1 MKRCLCIIPAR
12 GGSKRI
18 PHKNIA
24 DFKGEPII
32 AYSIRAVQE
41 SGIADEIMVSTDDQ
55 AIADVALRYGAK
67 VPFFRNASTSNDQAG
82 VAAVLVEVVNEYK
95 KLGMEFEYV
104 LSVYATQPLLK
115 PENLVKAFQ
124 QLEATEGAES
134 ICTVEVY
141 SYPPQ
146 RATIIDENGELQ
158 QLHPENYYAR
168 SQDLQ
173 KIYHDCNQFFL
184 FKTYALLRDQKLYT
198 QHTLPFVLKESESQ
212 DIDTP
217 EDWKL
222 MEMKYDLLHG
232 HHE

>member
-24 DFKGEPII
+24 NFKGEPII
-32 AYSIRAVQE
+32 SYSIKAVQD

-55 AIADVALRYGAK
+55 TIANIALKYGAK
-67 VPFFRNASTSNDQAG
+67 VPFFRDSSTSNDQAG
-82 VAAVLVEVVNEYK
+82 VADVLVEVVNEYK
-95 KLGMEFEYV
+95 KMGIEYEYV
-104 LSVYATQPLLK
+104 LCVYATQPLLK
-115 PENLVKAFQ
+115 AENLVKAFH
-124 QLEATEGAES
+124 QLETTKGAES
-134 ICTVEVY
+134 ICTVEAY

-146 RATIIDENGELQ
+146 RATIINKNGELQ

-173 KIYHDCNQFFL
+173 KIYHDSNQFFL
-184 FKTYALLRDQKLYT
+184 FKTHALLRDKKLYT
-198 QHTLPFVLKESESQ
+198 QHTLPFILAESESQ

-222 MEMKYDLLHG
+222 MEMKYDLQHN
-232 HHE
+232 HQ

>member
-1 MKRCLCIIPAR
+1 MGKLLCIIPAR

-24 DFKGEPII
+24 LFKGEPII
-32 AYSIRAVQE
+32 SYSIKAVQE

-55 AIADVALRYGAK
+55 AIADVAIKYGAK
-67 VPFFRNASTSNDQAG
+67 VPFFRDASTSNDKAG

-95 KLGMEFEYV
+95 KRCMEFDYV

-115 PENLVKAFQ
+115 PENLVKAFE
-124 QLEATEGAES
+124 QLSTTEGAES
-134 ICTVEVY
+134 ICTVEAY

-146 RATIIDENGELQ
+146 RATVIVDGELK

-168 SQDLQ
+168 SQDLE

-184 FKTYALLRDQKLYT
+184 FKTYALMRDQKLYT
-198 QHTLPFVLKESESQ
+198 EHTLPFILAESESQ
-212 DIDTP
+212 DIDTM

-222 MEMKYDLLHG
+222 MEMKYDLMHQKD
-232 HHE
+232 

>member
-1 MKRCLCIIPAR
+1 MGKLLCIIPAR

-24 DFKGEPII
+24 LFKGEPII
-32 AYSIRAVQE
+32 SYSIKAVQE

-55 AIADVALRYGAK
+55 AIADVAIKYGAK
-67 VPFFRNASTSNDQAG
+67 VPFFRGASTSNDKAG

-95 KLGMEFEYV
+95 KRGMEFDYV

-115 PENLVKAFQ
+115 PENLVKAFE
-124 QLEATEGAES
+124 QLSTTEGAES
-134 ICTVEVY
+134 ICTVEAY

-146 RATIIDENGELQ
+146 RATVIVDGELK

-168 SQDLQ
+168 SQDLE

-184 FKTYALLRDQKLYT
+184 FKTYALMRDQKLYT
-198 QHTLPFVLKESESQ
+198 EHTLPFILAESESQ
-212 DIDTP
+212 DIDTM

-222 MEMKYDLLHG
+222 MEMKYDLMHQKD
-232 HHE
+232 